1 MGQQDDYRNLGP
13 QEKWRKEE
21 REREREREE
30 NRFKLV
36 RIDNKE

>member
-21 REREREREE
+21 REREE

>member
-1 MGQQDDYRNLGP
+1 MIIGIWVPKKNGGRN
-13 QEKWRKEE
+13 

>member
-1 MGQQDDYRNLGP
+1 MIIGIWVPKKNGG
-13 QEKWRKEE
+13 RK